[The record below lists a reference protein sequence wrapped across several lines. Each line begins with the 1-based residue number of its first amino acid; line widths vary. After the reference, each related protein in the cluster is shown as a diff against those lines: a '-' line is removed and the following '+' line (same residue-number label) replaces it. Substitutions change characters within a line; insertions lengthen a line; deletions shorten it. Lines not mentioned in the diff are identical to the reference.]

1 MTALYDRIGRDYD
14 VTRQADPE
22 IVRRLRVHLQL
33 RDGRP
38 VLDVG
43 CGTGNYTIALAE
55 TGLMMTGADV
65 SREMI
70 RQAERKSDRVKW
82 VQADAEALPFP
93 DGTFDGATMVLCAHH
108 MQKIGK
114 VFSEVCRVLRS
125 GRLVIFTSS
134 PEQMERY
141 WLREYFPRALEAACR
156 QMPPVSLLTARLKEA
171 GFVRCEAETFLV
183 QPDLQDLFLYSGKHR
198 PHLYLDPAVRAGIS
212 TFVTLAEEEEIR
224 TGCERL
230 RADIKSG
237 RIDRVREQ
245 YAGNRGDYL
254 FIVAEKG

>member
-93 DGTFDGATMVLCAHH
+93 DGTFDGATMVLCAHP
-108 MQKIGK
+108 
-114 VFSEVCRVLRS
+114 
-125 GRLVIFTSS
+125 GRG
-134 PEQMERY
+134 RGD
-141 WLREYFPRALEAACR
+141 PRRMRTLACR
-156 QMPPVSLLTARLKEA
+156 YQERPDRPGARTI
-171 GFVRCEAETFLV
+171 RR
-183 QPDLQDLFLYSGKHR
+183 QPGGLSVHRRGK
-198 PHLYLDPAVRAGIS
+198 GI
-212 TFVTLAEEEEIR
+212 
-224 TGCERL
+224 
-230 RADIKSG
+230 K
-237 RIDRVREQ
+237 
-245 YAGNRGDYL
+245 
-254 FIVAEKG
+254 